1 MKLNQFFK
9 LFLLLFLTACVS
21 EFDEREIDYKK
32 EFESLLKNFENSS
45 ILNFEKESIEN
56 KEFYLSFLEKLDPK
70 KTYFYQTDLEVIK
83 NNKSEGIF
91 ENLKAII
98 DLFYIRYEEALQTR
112 KDLLWSHKFNFE
124 IDEYLSLIHI

>member
-1 MKLNQFFK
+1 MRKIKLLRKKRRNMKLNQFFK

-56 KEFYLSFLEKLDPK
+56 
-70 KTYFYQTDLEVIK
+70 
-83 NNKSEGIF
+83 
-91 ENLKAII
+91 
-98 DLFYIRYEEALQTR
+98 
-112 KDLLWSHKFNFE
+112 
-124 IDEYLSLIHI
+124 LSLIHI

>member
-70 KTYFYQTDLEVIK
+70 KTYFYQRDLDVIK

-91 ENLKAII
+91 ENLRAII
-98 DLFYIRYEEALQTR
+98 DLFYI
-112 KDLLWSHKFNFE
+112 
-124 IDEYLSLIHI
+124 